1 MEKEHLVSLLATLTG
16 HLHTTSPEEEQL
28 IYNLQQ
34 TVANTLLQQDASLV
48 TNQEFSFQS
57 SDIFF
62 TQNVK
67 ETRLSNIQQVV
78 QGALATKIQQP
89 DLRLFVRDVPI
100 RSTQV
105 TGSVPPWAA
114 GARVSATYGPFIEA
128 DGRRVWFDFYKIEK
142 LIGLYLL
149 NQSAPAILFNAS
161 FTQRR
166 TGGIV
171 MVPQDA
177 AKKYTVVK
185 GSVWI
190 KASLFTNTAPA
201 DRYCGLQVSGGTIEL
216 DALPQTLNG
225 KLVINANNN
234 VKVHLNLVQSEP
246 ETDGTGDYGKDARDA
261 SFNLPSSFAF
271 SFKTTSAVVTALAEG
286 NWNMYGQEI
295 KYAFSNNNLP
305 IEYDASISRLLIP
318 VTSSEA
324 QFSVNKCF
332 SPFNLLNGTAD
343 ISKSFWA
350 LSAAILDVQNPLQAN
365 GNGAY
370 LLRCKSGVTSKWNAV
385 DGNGAALHA
394 PSVLGEPGRI
404 GITDLQSDASG
415 AGHQVSLW
423 KDEDN
428 QFGTTVHLLYRKGV
442 PFIYNCNAKGDEMLL
457 TLCNADVKTD
467 RPVKVNGEAVAVRS
481 KSSLI
486 MLAASAAKKIM
497 YLYDD
502 NIIWDH
508 KLPANKTPIIK
519 PISLALE
526 NALFT
531 TTPVNGCLLFGECN
545 DDFTKMTEG
554 NLLLSFGMY
563 SYLPTLPDPYL
574 ANIGILRRQFEQR
587 NIRTGAVGADR
598 QVWLWLVAK
607 VNFKPVDD
615 ELDDVKVSFH
625 FGNMATAMQA
635 GTTTGSAVASGSSN
649 PMVAVFSNE
658 QNKMNSLADAAAAP
672 VTTSTTFYKRSFK
685 PPDYQKAWDD
695 KFGNVMNADAFA
707 LLDVS
712 SNANQL
718 GISFSMFGGTRMG
731 MVHTSD
737 AVNTNANSGFPFGV
751 QEMSVV
757 ARGSQVRAFML
768 PIVAWEPLINLSGK
782 VQPMDPVALWNYY
795 PNDGG
800 PTRIFNNSE
809 LPVALAPLPLTTYI
823 FQQFNHN
830 NQNRTVASFT
840 LPFGIHALAFISK
853 QGTEVIKP
861 VLEKVDPTFKNNLQ
875 GGLQIKAKAGNY
887 DVKPAVPPGEKDS
900 HLFPGYVIQVNN
912 VIGWDGST
920 GASTLGDSVTR
931 IFNNEFFETPLA
943 FNSPQEGRGVP
954 VTRIDFSGY
963 GASMF
968 SDWLSPSAQFAA
980 TSQARFDVMI
990 GRTAHEVIQ
999 VKSLIYPWGI
1009 RVVRTITIFRVSS
1022 GYIYRI
1028 DSGWKAES
1036 DGKFDFQYRYIPEGT
1051 VIPSPPAVPNTQ
1063 TATPYE
1069 IHPGLVKGLFNVQNI
1084 VEDSSIQDFT
1094 MDDEV
1099 KAGDQYVDGITGVQ
1113 KTHAGASIPNN
1124 ILCRPV
1130 WFDADIEIENVVS
1143 GHVNGRVPSKKVL
1156 GYVQLEPTGVPIKPE
1171 AFKALLNEQF
1181 GSIGGP
1187 IDCVIDITNS
1197 NQQMRLNRF
1206 DVNVSANQSNDI
1218 AFAAAIRGNVFL
1230 PKDGSWSIVKHNVGT
1245 GDVTPLPESV
1255 TVPVIRKGKWLKDV
1269 VIDPQVIDKELAR
1282 IAHPMELARNPVAE
1296 TNNFAFLQTT
1306 ATQKALFLNPSYA
1319 NGTEMLLSKTPP
1331 VFADAYR
1338 LMSGIGIFPNIGNAV
1353 DNFGKAMPIFE
1364 SNGVKAFTE
1373 KTLADGTKVLELL
1386 KVDAVKQG
1394 KEAIQQ
1400 GMSMLQKGANGV
1412 LNKALDFDVPQFEI
1426 PLVDMEGLKIYI
1438 DYKTGK
1444 KDDPP
1449 GNYVNSKLKFDVNSF
1464 ANDMADQWKS
1474 RLNNVAMVVDLG
1486 DFKRLMTIKGNF
1498 DAGKGKES
1506 GYAGDTDGQ
1515 GGMNIPEIEFSE
1527 ELQPLI
1533 DLLQMLASLSSGDYG
1548 ETLKRGL
1555 KIAMSNSGEIWE
1567 YKFEAKKDIP
1577 LVRFPPSA
1585 ALYNDPNCPL
1595 KLEASLGLGVYFN
1608 AALKV
1613 TTDPKQL
1620 LPTAGAYLQFHGGLS
1635 VMCFS
1640 VSVGTIYAVGAVDV
1654 KIACDTSVG
1663 PNLTLMF
1670 GFGAQIVVGLPV
1682 IGNVSVLYM
1691 IGVEMYADVT
1701 TFSLTGIMLFRGQ
1714 ANLIGGLVCV
1724 TITMEARGTVERS
1737 GSETNCSVQVTFALD
1752 ISIFLVIDISF
1763 SKTWGEQRQIA

>member
-16 HLHTTSPEEEQL
+16 HLHTTTQDEEKL
-28 IYNLQQ
+28 VYSLQQ
-34 TVANTLLQQDASLV
+34 TVAKTLLQQDASLV
-48 TNQEFSFQS
+48 TNQQFSFQS
-57 SDIFF
+57 SDLFF

-67 ETRLSNIQQVV
+67 GSRLANIQAVV
-78 QGALATKIQQP
+78 QGALATKLEQP

-105 TGSVPPWAA
+105 TGSVPSWAA
-114 GARVSATYGPFIEA
+114 GARVDSTVGPFIDA

-149 NQSAPAILFNAS
+149 NQSSPAILFKAS

-166 TGGIV
+166 TGGAIILQ
-171 MVPQDA
+171 QDA
-177 AKKYTVVK
+177 AKNYTIVE

-190 KASLFTNTAPA
+190 KASLLSNAAPP
-201 DRYCGLQVSGGTIEL
+201 DRYCGLKVSSGTITL
-216 DALPQTLNG
+216 DALPQKLNG
-225 KLVINANNN
+225 KLVINAGNN
-234 VKVHLNLVQSEP
+234 VKVNLNLVQAEP
-246 ETDGTGDYGKDARDA
+246 GTAGSGDYGKDASGA
-261 SFNLPSSFAF
+261 SFTLPSTF
-271 SFKTTSAVVTALAEG
+271 SFSFNTTSAGITSLAEG
-286 NWNMYGQEI
+286 KWNMYGQDI
-295 KYAFSNNNLP
+295 NYAFANTNQP

-318 VTSSEA
+318 VTSSET
-324 QFSVNKCF
+324 QFSINKCL
-332 SPFNLLNGTAD
+332 SPFNKMDGSAEIN
-343 ISKSFWA
+343 KSFWA
-350 LSAAILDVQNPLQAN
+350 LSAATLDIQNPLQAN

-370 LLRCKSGVTSKWNAV
+370 LLRCKNGLTAKWNAI
-385 DGNGAALHA
+385 DENGAVLHA

-404 GITDLQSDASG
+404 GITDMLADASG
-415 AGHQVSLW
+415 AGHHISLW
-423 KDEDN
+423 KDNDN
-428 QFGTTVHLLYRKGV
+428 AYGTTARLTYMKGV
-442 PFIYNCNAKGDEMLL
+442 PLIYNCNAKGDEMLL

-467 RPVKVNGEAVAVRS
+467 RPVKVNGEAVTVRS
-481 KSSLI
+481 KSSLL
-486 MLAASAAKKIM
+486 MLAASSAKKLM

-502 NIIWDH
+502 NILWDH
-508 KLPANKTPIIK
+508 KLPADKTPVII

-531 TTPVNGCLLFGECN
+531 TTPANGCLLFGECN
-545 DDFTKMTEG
+545 DDFTKMIEG

-587 NIRTGAVGADR
+587 NTRIHDNGANR
-598 QVWLWLVAK
+598 QIWLWLIAM

-615 ELDDVKVSFH
+615 ELDEVKVSFH
-625 FGNMATAMQA
+625 FGNMAAALQA
-635 GTTTGSAVASGSSN
+635 GASAGTPSVTATTN
-649 PMVAVFSNE
+649 PMLSVFTSE
-658 QNKMNSLADAAAAP
+658 QNRMDSLAAVAAAP
-672 VTTSTTFYKRSFK
+672 VAATSTFFRRSSK
-685 PPDYQKAWDD
+685 PPDYKKAWDD
-695 KFGNVMNADAFA
+695 KFGNIMNADAFA

-712 SNANQL
+712 SNANQM
-718 GISFSMFGGTRMG
+718 GVSFSMFGGTRMG

-737 AVNTNANSGFPFGV
+737 VVNATTNNSFPFGV

-768 PIVAWEPLINLSGK
+768 PLVAWEPLINLSGR
-782 VQPMDPVALWNYY
+782 VQPMDPVPLWNYY

-800 PTRIFNNSE
+800 PTRIFNNGE
-809 LPVALAPLPLTTYI
+809 IPVPIAPLPLSAYL
-823 FQQFNHN
+823 FHQFHHN
-830 NQNRTVASFT
+830 NQNRTIASFT

-853 QGTEVIKP
+853 QGPEVIKP
-861 VLEKVDPTFKNNLQ
+861 VFEKVDPTFKNNFQ

-887 DVKPAVPPGEKDS
+887 DVKPAVTPGEKDS

-943 FNSPQEGRGVP
+943 FNSPPEGRGVP

-999 VKSLIYPWGI
+999 VKSIIYPWGI

-1022 GYIYRI
+1022 GFIYRI

-1036 DGKFDFQYRYIPEGT
+1036 DGKFDFQYRFIPEGT
-1051 VIPSPPAVPNTQ
+1051 VIPPPPAVPNTQ
-1063 TATPYE
+1063 TETPYE

-1084 VEDSSIQDFT
+1084 IEDSSIRDFS
-1094 MDDEV
+1094 MADQV
-1099 KAGDQYVDGITGVQ
+1099 NAGDKYVDGITGVQ

-1130 WFDADIEIENVVS
+1130 WFDADVEIENVVS
-1143 GHVNGRVPSKKVL
+1143 GHVNGRVPSKRVL
-1156 GYVQLEPTGVPIKPE
+1156 GYVQLEPTGVPIKPD

-1206 DVNVSANQSNDI
+1206 DVNVSVNQSNQI
-1218 AFAAAIRGNVFL
+1218 AFAAAVRGNVFL
-1230 PKDGSWSIVKHNVGT
+1230 PKDGSWSIVKHNVGS

-1269 VIDPQVIDKELAR
+1269 VIDPQAVNKELAR
-1282 IAHPMELARNPVAE
+1282 IAHPMELTRNPVAE
-1296 TNNFAFLQTT
+1296 TNNFAFLQSTS
-1306 ATQKALFLNPSYA
+1306 TQKALFLNPSYA
-1319 NGTEMLLSKTPP
+1319 KNTEMLLSKTPP
-1331 VFADAYR
+1331 IFADAYR
-1338 LMSGIGIFPNIGNAV
+1338 LMSGNGIFPNIGNAV

-1364 SNGVKAFTE
+1364 SNGVKAFSE
-1373 KTLADGTKVLELL
+1373 KILSDGTKVLELL
-1386 KVDAVKQG
+1386 QVDAVKQG

-1426 PLVDMEGLKIYI
+1426 PLVDMDGLKIYI

-1444 KDDPP
+1444 KEDPP

-1515 GGMNIPEIEFSE
+1515 GGMNIPEIEFSK

-1585 ALYNDPNCPL
+1585 TLYNDPNCPL

-1682 IGNVSVLYM
+1682 VGNVSVLYM

-1701 TFSLTGIMLFRGQ
+1701 KFSLTGIMLFRGQ

-1724 TITMEARGTVERS
+1724 TITIEARGTVERS